1 METLKSQW
9 CRHTVKIDSRKLVNW
24 NTIVNMKDTEK
35 SQRIASKKL
44 FEPDGFFQWN
54 CSNF

>member
-9 CRHTVKIDSRKLVNW
+9 RGHTVKIDSRKLVNW

-35 SQRIASKKL
+35 NQRIASKKL

-54 CSNF
+54 LSNF